1 MTLKEYLENLN
12 EFIAE
17 HPEALEYE
25 VVTSADD
32 EGNYYNP
39 VHYTPS
45 IGLFEDG
52 EFTQLDNF
60 EECEIDNKDA
70 NSVCIN

>member
-1 MTLKEYLENLN
+1 MTLKEYIENLN
-12 EFIAE
+12 EFVKE
-17 HPEALEYE
+17 NPEALEYE

-45 IGLFEDG
+45 MGLFEDG
-52 EFTQLDNF
+52 EFTHQDNF
-60 EECEIDNKDA
+60 EECEIDNEDA
-70 NSVCIN
+70 NAVCIN

>member
-1 MTLKEYLENLN
+1 MTLEEYLNNLN

-17 HPEALEYE
+17 HPEALHYT

-39 VHYTPS
+39 VHYSPTL
-45 IGLFEDG
+45 GLFKNG
-52 EFTQLDNF
+52 EFTHIDNF
-60 EECEIDNKDA
+60 EDCELDNDDIK
-70 NSVCIN
+70 SVCIN